1 MSQDPVLC
9 QELRDGVDI
18 HGINQERFKLPKRL
32 TAKTLKFRILYG
44 GTEYGFVHDSDFS
57 WISTSVDYW
66 RDVISNYYDKYV
78 GIRAWHETL
87 VRSAMETGIY
97 VSPTGRRYS
106 YKPYKNK
113 RGEYVW
119 PRTQI
124 LNYPVQGFGADLM
137 SIARVSAARR
147 LAGKVDF
154 INSVHDSILV
164 DSPNDIVYDVC
175 SILEQVFKDIPK
187 NFERLFKQE
196 FNLPM
201 HAELKYGSN
210 WKIMEEWKRNV

>member
-1 MSQDPVLC
+1 
-9 QELRDGVDI
+9 
-18 HGINQERFKLPKRL
+18 
-32 TAKTLKFRILYG
+32 
-44 GTEYGFVHDSDFS
+44 
-57 WISTSVDYW
+57 
-66 RDVISNYYDKYV
+66 
-78 GIRAWHETL
+78 
-87 VRSAMETGIY
+87 METGLY
-97 VSPTGRRYS
+97 TSPTGRRYS

-124 LNYPVQGFGADLM
+124 LNFPVQGCGADLM

-175 SILEQVFKDIPK
+175 SILENVFKDIPK

-201 HAELKYGSN
+201 TGEMKYGPN
-210 WKIMEEWKRNV
+210 WKNMIEYKKEER